1 MTAATGVGAGSA
13 PGLQTTAPRPVATS
27 APAASSSAV
36 SPRGP
41 NPPRLPC
48 RATVADGTVM
58 ATSTVPPAG
67 TSGVSARPMRGPVRV
82 FWSVDAV
89 SSQPSIF
96 VRVSRTVRLR
106 SRSMRPAG
114 TAASVALT
122 TDTVTARSWPG
133 VRIPSAAGVTV
144 SVTPSVAACAGVDG
158 PATVPAASVPA
169 ATATHT
175 RVEIVRRA
183 DRRISRRALSVRVG
197 PASSRGAA
205 CICRF

>member
-1 MTAATGVGAGSA
+1 
-13 PGLQTTAPRPVATS
+13 
-27 APAASSSAV
+27 
-36 SPRGP
+36 
-41 NPPRLPC
+41 
-48 RATVADGTVM
+48 
-58 ATSTVPPAG
+58 
-67 TSGVSARPMRGPVRV
+67 
-82 FWSVDAV
+82 
-89 SSQPSIF
+89 
-96 VRVSRTVRLR
+96 
-106 SRSMRPAG
+106 MRPAG

-122 TDTVTARSWPG
+122 PDTVTARSWPG

-158 PATVPAASVPA
+158 PATVPSAIVPA